1 MDNVELENLNQEV
14 TEPEVTEPEPI
25 ILPELLQSFLIIYPE
40 FSEIFKDENSVNRVL
55 AIVEQIKCL
64 YPEFNDL
71 DKCYNKQPFFMLLAH
86 YIVMSGLSN
95 EIGIFAQNGLV
106 ASSSIDGV
114 SVSYQGSP
122 YSSDELTYF
131 LSLTPYGMAYLA
143 WLRRQ
148 AGLRIIN

>member
-1 MDNVELENLNQEV
+1 MDNLELENLNQEV
-14 TEPEVTEPEPI
+14 TEQEPI

-55 AIVEQIKCL
+55 AIVEQLKCL

-122 YSSDELTYF
+122 YTSDELTYF

>member
-1 MDNVELENLNQEV
+1 MLENGRISIENEADIKQDL
-14 TEPEVTEPEPI
+14 
-25 ILPELLQSFLIIYPE
+25 ELLIEPLASFVKFYPE
-40 FSEIFKDENSVNRVL
+40 FAEIFKDESVVDNAL

-64 YPEFNDL
+64 YPEFFDL
-71 DKCYNKQPFFMLLAH
+71 DKCYDKQPFFMLFAH
-86 YIVMSGLSN
+86 YLVMRGFTQ
-95 EIGIFAQNGLV
+95 EIGIFSQNGQV
-106 ASSSIDGV
+106 SSSSIDGV
-114 SVSYQGSP
+114 SVSYQNSP

>member
-1 MDNVELENLNQEV
+1 MIENGQISIENEADIKQDL
-14 TEPEVTEPEPI
+14 
-25 ILPELLQSFLIIYPE
+25 ELLIEPLASFVKFYPE
-40 FSEIFKDENSVNRVL
+40 FAEIFKDESVVDNAL

-64 YPEFNDL
+64 YPEFLYL
-71 DKCYNKQPFFMLLAH
+71 DKCYDKQPFFMLLAH
-86 YIVMSGLSN
+86 YLVMRGFTQ
-95 EIGIFAQNGLV
+95 EIGIFSQNGQV
-106 ASSSIDGV
+106 SSSSIDGV
-114 SVSYQGSP
+114 SVSYQNSP

>member
-1 MDNVELENLNQEV
+1 MLENGRISIENEADIKQDL
-14 TEPEVTEPEPI
+14 
-25 ILPELLQSFLIIYPE
+25 ELLIEPLASFVKFYPE
-40 FSEIFKDENSVNRVL
+40 FAEIFKDESVVDNAL
-55 AIVEQIKCL
+55 ALVEQIKCL
-64 YPEFNDL
+64 YPEFLDL
-71 DKCYNKQPFFMLLAH
+71 DKCYDKQPFFMLLAH
-86 YIVMSGLSN
+86 YLVMRGFTQ

-122 YSSDELTYF
+122 YTSDELTYF